1 MSPPLEP
8 LPDSFAATRRSL
20 HRVAEEI
27 VAPARKPHNEIALQA
42 TPGGFGTP
50 PFEHDGA
57 RLQVRVDG
65 ADLVVE
71 RDGDEQRAPLTT
83 VAADAELVGAELF
96 PDGMPTDVEPLDI
109 DPEAAQRLGAFYG
122 FADELLERLRSG
134 AAADADASEINLWP
148 EHFDIAFEAGA
159 EAEGKRANYGASPG
173 DDDHDE
179 PYVYVGPWTAPTD
192 GELWNATG
200 FGGAELLYSELVDA
214 EDQLA
219 TALAFVERR
228 FDALK

>member
-1 MSPPLEP
+1 MSSRLEP

-83 VAADAELVGAELF
+83 LAAAARLVGAELF
-96 PDGMPTDVEPLDI
+96 PDGAPTDDEPLGI
-109 DPEAAQRLGAFYG
+109 DPEAARRLGAFYA
-122 FADELLERLRSG
+122 FAEELLERFRAG
-134 AAADADASEINLWP
+134 DAAAADASAIILWP
-148 EHFDIAFEAGA
+148 EHFDIALEAGS
-159 EAEGKRANYGASPG
+159 EADGQRANYGASPG

-200 FGGAELLYSELVDA
+200 FGGAELRYSELLEA

-219 TALAFVERR
+219 TALAFLERR
-228 FDALK
+228 LEALK